1 MGLQSLKGLFL
12 VQLLNPGTA
21 KTFQEN
27 ADMVFLQ
34 YVSNHLVTAER
45 IDIVWVYI

>member
-1 MGLQSLKGLFL
+1 MQNFAV
-12 VQLLNPGTA
+12 VQMLNPGTA

-45 IDIVWVYI
+45 IDIVWVYME